1 MVSNSEDRRLKWLQI
16 HSWPQIL
23 LIRTY
28 KRRASWWK
36 LLRANM
42 NPITLELLRF
52 TVDKSFSLVAPA
64 FANLR
69 QTVKAAGV
77 KEQYYG
83 LTDDNMKQLL
93 WVIGTAPVHMQRLAN
108 FWRLFSIEWPQKIH
122 LPELLDESSKFRQQV
137 NTLDVNSKPI
147 SWLVPFRFA
156 EEVRPALA
164 APVCEFV
171 SVVSIPTTRT
181 RVDILITGTHRT
193 EGNFEARSDIWV
205 TAQNIHRL
213 LLRRWFHRRELGN
226 CH

>member
-1 MVSNSEDRRLKWLQI
+1 
-16 HSWPQIL
+16 
-23 LIRTY
+23 
-28 KRRASWWK
+28 
-36 LLRANM
+36 M
-42 NPITLELLRF
+42 NPTTLELLRF

-83 LTDDNMKQLL
+83 LTDDDMKQLL
-93 WVIGTAPVHMQRLAN
+93 WVI
-108 FWRLFSIEWPQKIH
+108 EWPQKIR

-164 APVCEFV
+164 APVCEFAHIV
-171 SVVSIPTTRT
+171 LKETSRPGPISESLHKTFTDCYYAAGFTGGNWGIATNSNDSVCLYVLGWESREHHSEFSKSA
-181 RVDILITGTHRT
+181 L
-193 EGNFEARSDIWV
+193 
-205 TAQNIHRL
+205 
-213 LLRRWFHRRELGN
+213 FHVEIDKLEPHYAPGSMGLFSKLTQELS
-226 CH
+226 